1 MDSKMIQVA
10 VMRFPGQDDVVDVV
24 ISTTGFAYFA
34 ATTHSRPT
42 LSSSAEYEG
51 TAWRHNKIW
60 SRRSSRSGSPR
71 NYGRKSRR
79 HDFDTAM

>member
-10 VMRFPGQDDVVDVV
+10 VMRCPGHEDAIDVV

-34 ATTHSRPT
+34 APRLSQPV
-42 LSSSAEYEG
+42 LSSSAEYES
-51 TAWRHNKIW
+51 TAWRHNKTW

-71 NYGRKSRR
+71 NFGRKPRR
-79 HDFDTAM
+79 FEIDAAM